1 MAEYAIRLPAAWRNG
16 IDDPAALEDIS
27 VDRGFTR
34 NVKQNLLIAK
44 FGDGY
49 EQRVG
54 NGINT
59 KQEKYNVSF
68 KNRSVT
74 EVNKIAEFLDAYIGK
89 NFDFRVTNHSGTEV
103 LKVICETYNIAYTNT
118 EVHSLSATLRRVY
131 EP

>member
-1 MAEYAIRLPAAWRNG
+1 MAEFAIRLPIGWRDG
-16 IDDPAALEDIS
+16 VSDPAASEDIS

-34 NVKQNLLIAK
+34 NVKQNLLVAR

-59 KQEKYNVSF
+59 KQETYDISF
-68 KNRSVT
+68 KNRSAA
-74 EVNKIAEFLDAYIGK
+74 EINKIAEFLDAYTGK
-89 NFDFRVTNHSGTEV
+89 NFTFRVTNHSGTEV
-103 LKVICETYNIAYTNT
+103 LKVVCETYSISYPNT
-118 EVHSLSATLRRVY
+118 ELHSLSAKLRRVY